1 MSKLVVIVILT
12 VTCFVPIVA
21 VAADAEL
28 PFKRIEGWVQGYEA
42 NPTTLDG
49 RLAKL
54 MAYNYAV
61 GIERGVVGLGFCLC
75 SAPYSY
81 ETFTSMMRDEYRR
94 DPKSQEATEFYALIV
109 LQRLGC
115 KFNAK
120 WPQ

>member
-1 MSKLVVIVILT
+1 VRLAALVILT
-12 VTCFVPIVA
+12 VAFFTPI
-21 VAADAEL
+21 AADAE
-28 PFKRIEGWVQGYEA
+28 PPVKRMEGWVQAYESD
-42 NPTTLDG
+42 PTTLDG
-49 RLAKL
+49 RYAKL
-54 MAYNYAV
+54 IAYNYAA

-94 DPKSQEATEFYALIV
+94 DPTHHEATEFYALIV
-109 LQRLGC
+109 LQKLGC

>member
-1 MSKLVVIVILT
+1 MPKPAVIVILM
-12 VTCFVPIVA
+12 VTLFVPI
-21 VAADAEL
+21 AADADV
-28 PFKRIEGWVQGYEA
+28 PFTRMEGWVQGFES

-49 RLAKL
+49 RFAKL

-94 DPKSQEATEFYALIV
+94 DPKRSDATEFYALIV

-115 KFNAK
+115 KFNTK